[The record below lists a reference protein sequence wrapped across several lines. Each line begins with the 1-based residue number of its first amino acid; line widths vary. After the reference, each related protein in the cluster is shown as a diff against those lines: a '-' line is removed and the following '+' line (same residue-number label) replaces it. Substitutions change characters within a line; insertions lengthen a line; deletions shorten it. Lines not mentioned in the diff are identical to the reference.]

1 MAVYLKN
8 AHFIDW
14 ETLAFKKGVNIKA
27 EEGAGGGISFVEQ
40 VPSGAGDTVLDCAG
54 KYVTKSFVCG
64 HHHVYSALSRGMNT
78 VKKAPANFLEVL
90 QYVWWALD
98 KCLDLKS
105 IEASALVTAIA
116 CAKNGV
122 TFCIDHHASPNAI
135 PGSLEVI
142 AKAFDKVGVGHLLC
156 YEITDR
162 DGLGK
167 AKEGLEETERYI
179 SGGGQGLVGLHAS
192 FTVGED
198 TLAKAVALAKKLG
211 SGIHVHVAE
220 GTLDQEDSQA
230 KYGMRVVERLKK
242 AGALDFPKTILG
254 HCLHLDEKERAL
266 LKESPVWLVQNA
278 ESNMNNNVGAF
289 NWNGLGPNMMF
300 GTDGMHSD
308 MIRSAKIAFFKN
320 QENGGIGY
328 DGFYTRFRNAHRY
341 LSANG
346 FTGDGANNLVVLA
359 YDPPTDFAD
368 YSFVGHVLFG
378 LDSCYVESV
387 VSQGKLIVRD
397 RKMLTVDEREA
408 AAFAREEADK
418 LWDRMRKAP

>member
-1 MAVYLKN
+1 MAIYLKN

-14 ETLAFKKGVNIKA
+14 ETLAFKKGVHIQVD
-27 EEGAGGGISFVEQ
+27 EDPGGGIRFVDQ
-40 VPSGAGDTVLDCAG
+40 IPAGSNVLDCAG

-78 VKKAPANFLEVL
+78 VKKSPTNFLEVL
-90 QYVWWALD
+90 QYIWWALD
-98 KCLDLKS
+98 KCLDAGS
-105 IEASALVTAIA
+105 IEASALVTAAA

-135 PGSLEVI
+135 PGSLDII
-142 AKAFDKVGVGHLLC
+142 AKAFDRVGVGHLLC

-162 DGLGK
+162 DGLDK
-167 AKEGLEETERYI
+167 AEKGLEETERYI
-179 SGGGQGLVGLHAS
+179 AGGGQGLVGLHAS
-192 FTVGED
+192 FTVGEG
-198 TLAKAVALAKKLG
+198 TLNKAVALARKLG

-220 GTLDQEDSQA
+220 GGIDQEDAQS
-230 KYGMRVVERLKK
+230 KYGMRVIERYKK
-242 AGALDFPKTILG
+242 AGVLDFPKTILG
-254 HCLHLDEKERAL
+254 HCLHLDQHERAL
-266 LKESPVWLVQNA
+266 LAASPVWLAQNA

-289 NWNGLGPNMMF
+289 DWSGLGPNMMF

-328 DGFYTRFRNAHRY
+328 DGFYKRFRNAHRY
-341 LSANG
+341 LSTNG
-346 FTGDGANNLVVLA
+346 FTGDGANNLVVLD

-368 YSFVGHVLFG
+368 YSFAGHVLFG
-378 LDSCYVESV
+378 LDSCYIESV

-397 RKMLTVDEREA
+397 RKLLTVNEQEIN
-408 AAFAREEADK
+408 AFAREQADK
-418 LWDRMRKAP
+418 LWDRMRKA